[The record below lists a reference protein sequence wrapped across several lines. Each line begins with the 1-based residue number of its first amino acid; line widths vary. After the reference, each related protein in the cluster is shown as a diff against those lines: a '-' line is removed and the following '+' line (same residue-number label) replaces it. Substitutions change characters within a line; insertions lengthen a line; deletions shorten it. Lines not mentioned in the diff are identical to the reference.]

1 MTDKEEE
8 DERWREQ
15 LRFAKYV
22 QMRAWALS
30 PEFPDPTYNPK
41 NGWKLDQ
48 FAMRFEPALLQLY
61 KHVMA
66 DLYRSPGSPE
76 KYDGV
81 RWIEVGSELSKKLE
95 AHLLHS
101 RFRVEGYQPGAYGS
115 TVIPRPLLEALVPLV
130 ETSEL
135 SERGVIQTS
144 PRTFEKVRVYELVEK
159 AAAGRKSTYDWPA
172 LQKAFDQ
179 EKPRIHANAQLV
191 EWCRAHVKPV
201 PGKRACKD
209 GPNDKTI
216 REAISKY
223 GLAKF
228 ITPEE

>member
-22 QMRAWALS
+22 QTRAWVLS

-66 DLYRSPGSPE
+66 DLYRSPGSPQ

-81 RWIEVGSELSKKLE
+81 RWIEVDSELSKKLK
-95 AHLLHS
+95 AHLLHP
-101 RFRVEGYQPGAYGS
+101 RFRVEGYQLGAYEP
-115 TVIPRPLLEALVPLV
+115 TVIPRPLLEGLSPDV

-135 SERGVIQTS
+135 AERGVAETL
-144 PRTFEKVRVYELVEK
+144 RRFEKVRVYELVEK
-159 AAAGRKSTYDWPA
+159 AAAGRKSTYDWSA
-172 LQKAFDQ
+172 LQKALNQ
-179 EKPRIHANAQLV
+179 KRPRVHTTAHLV
-191 EWCRAHVKPV
+191 EWCRAHVKPA
-201 PGKRACKD
+201 PGKQASKD
-209 GPNDKTI
+209 GPDDKTI

-223 GLAKF
+223 GLEKF
-228 ITPEE
+228 ITPQE